1 MNETKS
7 RKTFVEQL
15 LFAPFVNFFCKQN
28 VYTSSESFAFRVWKW
43 MGARIILPH
52 LTCFPR
58 RSIWV
63 ATPNVDYWNFAQNE
77 TLPKSA
83 ARPPGRK
90 DCGRPLMPE
99 QCITVFTT
107 DLKLTF
113 R

>member
-7 RKTFVEQL
+7 RQTFVEQL

-52 LTCFPR
+52 LTCFPC